1 MGTLIAFI
9 LIFLAFVTFFAAL
22 KMMRYSKTPGKFVP
36 WVIIPIVV
44 IILAILYL
52 LFTDIVN
59 QIFKEIV
66 SNT

>member
-59 QIFKEIV
+59 QIFEEIV

>member
-1 MGTLIAFI
+1 MSTLIAFI
-9 LIFLAFVTFFAAL
+9 IIFLSFALFFAAL

-36 WVIIPIVV
+36 WVIIPIIA

>member
-22 KMMRYSKTPGKFVP
+22 KMMRYSKTPGKFIP

>member
-22 KMMRYSKTPGKFVP
+22 KMMRYSKTPRKFVP

-59 QIFKEIV
+59 QIFEEIV

>member
-66 SNT
+66 S

>member
-1 MGTLIAFI
+1 MGKLIAFF
-9 LIFLAFVTFFAAL
+9 LIFISFVIFFAAL
-22 KMMRYSKTPGKFVP
+22 KIMRYSKTPGKAVP

-52 LFTDIVN
+52 LFTDFVTE
-59 QIFKEIV
+59 IFREIN